1 METFAQEIRV
11 LIGHRLAGGTVNDHR
26 VKQVIFFHQA
36 DQAAQVK
43 WLFRLFQLRLPVFQI
58 QTVDVSQQRFRVR
71 NAANAQIDMFLLKP
85 LLLALHLLQQRATDT
100 TDAHQ
105 EQLNHL
111 VGVEQHLMHHAH
123 AGSGVIVIHDNGNG
137 TL

>member
-1 METFAQEIRV
+1 MEPFAQEVGV
-11 LIGHRLAGGTVNDHR
+11 LIGHRPAGGTVNNHR
-26 VKQVIFFHQA
+26 VKQVIFFHRA

-105 EQLNHL
+105 NSSIT
-111 VGVEQHLMHHAH
+111 GRC
-123 AGSGVIVIHDNGNG
+123 
-137 TL
+137 